1 MIKYLTDG
9 TLVRDCKSKLKASK
23 KLSPF
28 LDSEGVVRVGGRLQR
43 SSYDYSVKHPI
54 LLPKRSNLTRLIAVF
69 YHKMLRHSG
78 YSRVLGR
85 IRQKFW
91 IANGVSAV
99 RFYLKDCVFCDFRR
113 AREG

>member
-1 MIKYLTDG
+1 M
-9 TLVRDCKSKLKASK
+9 KALK

-54 LLPKRSNLTRLIAVF
+54 LLPKRSNLTRLIVVF

-78 YSRVLGR
+78 YSEVLGR
-85 IRQKFW
+85 IRQKF
-91 IANGVSAV
+91 
-99 RFYLKDCVFCDFRR
+99 
-113 AREG
+113 